1 MADILQGLN
10 NPQKEAVTTVEG
22 PVMVIAGAGSG
33 KTKALTHRIAYMIQE
48 GINPFSIMALTFTNK
63 AAKEMKDRIMKLVDP
78 HAARNVW
85 MGTFHS
91 IFARILRIEAQH
103 LGFTPDFTIYDTDD
117 SKQLINAILK
127 ERELDTKA
135 YPAKYILHRISMAKS
150 ALYTPEDYCNN
161 FEIQQQDLRANKP
174 LVGEIFKSYN
184 NRLQRANAM
193 DFDDILFYTNVLLR
207 DFPEILYKYQ
217 QRFEYI
223 LVDEYQDTNYAQY
236 LIIRRIAAMR
246 ENICVVGDDAQSIY
260 GFRGA
265 NIQNI
270 LNFKNDYPEQ
280 KLIRLEQNYR
290 STKTI
295 VNAANSVIDHN
306 KDQIKKKVWSDKEEG
321 ELITVLRATS
331 DNEEG
336 TLVANSIF
344 GYKMSRQLNNK
355 DFAILY
361 RTNSQSRSIE
371 EALRK
376 QDIRYRIY
384 GGLSFY
390 DRKEVKDLLA
400 YFRVVINPHDEQAL
414 LRIINYPARGIGKTT
429 IERLMV
435 VADERQ
441 KGIWDVISSETEP
454 MPNDFN
460 SGTVTKLR
468 NFATMIRSFQT
479 LLDKQNAIELA
490 KHICNTVG
498 IIKVLKEDDTPEGV
512 ARVQNIE
519 ELLNA
524 IMEFSDKQVDEVTGE
539 QNTVTL
545 NKFMEDVA
553 LLTDQDKKDDE
564 DDDYVTLMTIHSAK
578 GLEFPYVYIVGLEE
592 NLFPGIQSL
601 STREDLEE
609 ERRLFYVALTR
620 AETKLVL
627 SHAES
632 RYRWGNL
639 TLSEPSRFIEE
650 IDPSLIERTKKAS
663 FRGTSSF
670 NEGVNFSNPF
680 SKSFQT
686 TRKFQKKTMQSDTP
700 YINKGTQKTES
711 SEKFNSSD
719 FNPASPDE
727 IVEGMIVLHQKFG
740 QGRVEKVEG
749 VGPNK
754 KANVF
759 STFLQFQ
766 QLGDLIALGQQLAVL
781 TGDGFQH
788 HHAGKIHHYTHHNRY
803 TAGDDPA
810 AIGAQQ
816 LFDTPAAAPN
826 RNPHNGCGE

>member
-1 MADILQGLN
+1 MADILNGLN
-10 NPQKEAVTTVEG
+10 NPQREAVTTIEG

-150 ALYTPEDYCNN
+150 ALYTAEDYCNN
-161 FEIQQQDLRANKP
+161 FEIQQQDIRANKP
-174 LVGEIFKSYN
+174 LIGEIFKSYN

-270 LNFKNDYPEQ
+270 LNFKTDYPEQ

-295 VNAANSVIDHN
+295 VNAANSVIEHN
-306 KDQIKKKVWSDKEEG
+306 KDQIKKKVWSDNEEG
-321 ELITVLRATS
+321 DLITVLRATS
-331 DNEEG
+331 DGEEG

-344 GYKMSRQLNNK
+344 GYKMAQQLNNK

-361 RTNSQSRSIE
+361 RTNSQSRSLE

-376 QDIRYRIY
+376 QNIPYKIY

-435 VADERQ
+435 VANERN
-441 KGIWDVISSETEP
+441 KGIWDVIANEEEQ
-454 MPNDFN
+454 MPQDFN
-460 SGTVTKLR
+460 SGTAGKLR
-468 NFATMIRSFQT
+468 NFATMIKSFQT
-479 LLDKQNAIELA
+479 LLNKQNAIELA

-498 IIKVLKEDDTPEGV
+498 IIKDLKEDDTPEGV

-539 QNTVTL
+539 QNEVTL

-553 LLTDQDKKDDE
+553 LLSDQDKKDDE
-564 DDDYVTLMTIHSAK
+564 NADYVTLMTIHSAK

-601 STREDLEE
+601 STREELEE

-620 AETKLVL
+620 AETKLIL
-627 SHAES
+627 SYAES

-670 NEGVNFSNPF
+670 NEGNNFSNPF
-680 SKSFQT
+680 SKSFQA
-686 TRKFQKKTMQSDTP
+686 TREFQKKNNPEKQNTP
-700 YINKGTQKTES
+700 YINSTQKNE
-711 SEKFNSSD
+711 SSD
-719 FNPASPDE
+719 FVAASPDD
-727 IVEGMIVLHQKFG
+727 IIEGMRVSHQKFG
-740 QGRVEKVEG
+740 QGSVTKVEG
-749 VGPNK
+749 IGPNK
-754 KANVF
+754 KATVIF
-759 STFLQFQ
+759 DECGSK
-766 QLGDLIALGQQLAVL
+766 QLMLKFAKLNIL
-781 TGDGFQH
+781 
-788 HHAGKIHHYTHHNRY
+788 K
-803 TAGDDPA
+803 
-810 AIGAQQ
+810 
-816 LFDTPAAAPN
+816 
-826 RNPHNGCGE
+826 

>member
-10 NPQKEAVTTVEG
+10 SPQREAVTTVEG

-161 FEIQQQDLRANKP
+161 FEIQQQDVRANKP
-174 LVGEIFKSYN
+174 LIGEIFKTYN

-280 KLIRLEQNYR
+280 RLIRLEQNYR

-361 RTNSQSRSIE
+361 RTNSQSRSLE

-435 VADERQ
+435 VADERKQ
-441 KGIWDVISSETEP
+441 AIWDVIASDEEP
-454 MPNDFN
+454 MPKDFN
-460 SGTVTKLR
+460 SGTVSKLR
-468 NFATMIRSFQT
+468 NFATMIKSFQT
-479 LLDKQNAIELA
+479 LLNKQNAIELA

-498 IIKVLKEDDTPEGV
+498 IIKDLKEDDTPEGLS
-512 ARVQNIE
+512 RVQNIE

-539 QNTVTL
+539 QNEVTL

-553 LLTDQDKKDDE
+553 LLTDQDKKNDE

-627 SHAES
+627 SYAES

-650 IDPSLIERTKKAS
+650 IDQSLIERTRKAS

-670 NEGVNFSNPF
+670 DEGINFSNPF

-686 TRKFQKKTMQSDTP
+686 RRDFQKKTTQPSSATP
-700 YINKGTQKTES
+700 INTPK
-711 SEKFNSSD
+711 NNNSD
-719 FNPASPDE
+719 FVAATPDE
-727 IVEGMIVLHQKFG
+727 IDEGMRVLHQKFG
-740 QGRVEKVEG
+740 QGTVMKVEG
-749 VGPNK
+749 IGPNK
-754 KANVF
+754 KATVMF
-759 STFLQFQ
+759 DDCGSK
-766 QLGDLIALGQQLAVL
+766 QLMLKFAKLNIL
-781 TGDGFQH
+781 
-788 HHAGKIHHYTHHNRY
+788 K
-803 TAGDDPA
+803 
-810 AIGAQQ
+810 
-816 LFDTPAAAPN
+816 
-826 RNPHNGCGE
+826 

>member
-1 MADILQGLN
+1 MTDILNGLN
-10 NPQKEAVTTVEG
+10 NPQKEAVTTIQG

-48 GINPFSIMALTFTNK
+48 GINPFAIMALTFTNK

-91 IFARILRIEAQH
+91 IFARILRIEAQY
-103 LGFTPDFTIYDTDD
+103 LGFTQDFTIYDTDD

-174 LVGEIFKSYN
+174 LIGEIFKTYN

-217 QRFEYI
+217 NRFEYI

-270 LNFKNDYPEQ
+270 LNFKNDYPDQ

-361 RTNSQSRSIE
+361 RTNSQSRSLE

-376 QDIRYRIY
+376 QDIPYKIY

-414 LRIINYPARGIGKTT
+414 LRIINYPTRGIGKTT

-441 KGIWDVISSETEP
+441 KGIWDVISSDTEP
-454 MPNDFN
+454 MPKDFN
-460 SGTVTKLR
+460 SGTVNKLH
-468 NFATMIRSFQT
+468 NFVTMIKSFQT
-479 LLDKQNAIELA
+479 LLNKQSAIELA

-498 IIKVLKEDDTPEGV
+498 IIKDLKEDDTPEGQ

-539 QNTVTL
+539 QNEVTL

-553 LLTDQDKKDDE
+553 LLTDQDNKDDE
-564 DDDYVTLMTIHSAK
+564 DDDRVTMMTIHSAK

-601 STREDLEE
+601 STREELEE

-680 SKSFQT
+680 SKNFQEK
-686 TRKFQKKTMQSDTP
+686 REYQKRVEQKQHTP
-700 YINKGTQKTES
+700 YIN
-711 SEKFNSSD
+711 NSASTNNNSD
-719 FNPASPDE
+719 FVAASPEE
-727 IVEGMIVLHQKFG
+727 IVEGMRVMHQKFG
-740 QGRVEKVEG
+740 QGNVIKVEG
-749 VGPNK
+749 IGPNK
-754 KANVF
+754 KATVVF
-759 STFLQFQ
+759 DECGTK
-766 QLGDLIALGQQLAVL
+766 QLMLKFAKLNIL
-781 TGDGFQH
+781 
-788 HHAGKIHHYTHHNRY
+788 K
-803 TAGDDPA
+803 
-810 AIGAQQ
+810 
-816 LFDTPAAAPN
+816 
-826 RNPHNGCGE
+826 

>member
-1 MADILQGLN
+1 MADILNGLN
-10 NPQKEAVTTVEG
+10 NPQREAVTTIEG

-150 ALYTPEDYCNN
+150 ALYTAEDYCNN
-161 FEIQQQDLRANKP
+161 FEIQQQDIRANKP
-174 LVGEIFKSYN
+174 LIGEIFKSYN

-270 LNFKNDYPEQ
+270 LNFKTDYPEQ

-295 VNAANSVIDHN
+295 VNAANSVIEHN
-306 KDQIKKKVWSDKEEG
+306 KDQIKKKVWSDNEEG
-321 ELITVLRATS
+321 DLITVLRATS
-331 DNEEG
+331 DGEEG

-344 GYKMSRQLNNK
+344 GYKMAQQLNNK

-361 RTNSQSRSIE
+361 RTNSQSRSLE

-376 QDIRYRIY
+376 QNIPYKIY

-435 VADERQ
+435 VANERN
-441 KGIWDVISSETEP
+441 KGIWDVIANEEEQ
-454 MPNDFN
+454 MPQDFN
-460 SGTVTKLR
+460 SGTAGKLR
-468 NFATMIRSFQT
+468 NFATMIKSFQT
-479 LLDKQNAIELA
+479 LLNKQNAIELA

-498 IIKVLKEDDTPEGV
+498 IIKDLKEDDTPEGV

-539 QNTVTL
+539 QNEVTL

-553 LLTDQDKKDDE
+553 LLSDQDKKDDE
-564 DDDYVTLMTIHSAK
+564 NADYVTLMTIHSAK

-601 STREDLEE
+601 STREELEE

-620 AETKLVL
+620 AETKLIL
-627 SHAES
+627 SYAES

-670 NEGVNFSNPF
+670 NEGNNFSNPF

-686 TRKFQKKTMQSDTP
+686 TREFQKKNNPEKQNTP
-700 YINKGTQKTES
+700 YINSTQKNE
-711 SEKFNSSD
+711 SSD
-719 FNPASPDE
+719 FVAASPDD
-727 IVEGMIVLHQKFG
+727 IIEGMRVSHQKFG
-740 QGRVEKVEG
+740 QGSVTKVEG
-749 VGPNK
+749 IGPNK
-754 KANVF
+754 KATVIF
-759 STFLQFQ
+759 DECGSK
-766 QLGDLIALGQQLAVL
+766 QLMLKFAKLNIL
-781 TGDGFQH
+781 
-788 HHAGKIHHYTHHNRY
+788 K
-803 TAGDDPA
+803 
-810 AIGAQQ
+810 
-816 LFDTPAAAPN
+816 
-826 RNPHNGCGE
+826 

>member
-1 MADILQGLN
+1 MTDILNGLN
-10 NPQKEAVTTVEG
+10 NPQREAVTTIQG

-174 LVGEIFKSYN
+174 LIGEIFKTYN

-217 QRFEYI
+217 NRFEYI

-270 LNFKNDYPEQ
+270 LNFKTDYPEQ

-306 KDQIKKKVWSDKEEG
+306 KDQIKKKVWSDNEEG

-376 QDIRYRIY
+376 QDIRYKIY

-435 VADERQ
+435 VADERN
-441 KGIWDVISSETEP
+441 KGIWDVIASEEEP

-460 SGTVTKLR
+460 SGTVGKLR
-468 NFATMIRSFQT
+468 NFATMIKSFQT
-479 LLDKQNAIELA
+479 LLNKQNAIELA
-490 KHICNTVG
+490 KHICNTTG
-498 IIKVLKEDDTPEGV
+498 IIKVLKEDDSPEGV

-539 QNTVTL
+539 QNEVTL

-592 NLFPGIQSL
+592 NLFPGVQSL

-650 IDPSLIERTKKAS
+650 IDQSLIEKTRKAS

-670 NEGVNFSNPF
+670 DEGINFSNPF
-680 SKSFQT
+680 SRNFQEKKEYQ
-686 TRKFQKKTMQSDTP
+686 RKNTQSGTP
-700 YINKGTQKTES
+700 YNINSNTNKNTPI
-711 SEKFNSSD
+711 NINANLNNDSD
-719 FNPASPDE
+719 FTPASPDE
-727 IVEGMIVLHQKFG
+727 IEQGMRVYHQKFG
-740 QGRVEKVEG
+740 QGDVLKVEG
-749 VGPNK
+749 IGPNK
-754 KANVF
+754 KATVAFDNCG
-759 STFLQFQ
+759 TK
-766 QLGDLIALGQQLAVL
+766 QLMLKFAKLNIL
-781 TGDGFQH
+781 
-788 HHAGKIHHYTHHNRY
+788 R
-803 TAGDDPA
+803 
-810 AIGAQQ
+810 
-816 LFDTPAAAPN
+816 
-826 RNPHNGCGE
+826 

>member
-1 MADILQGLN
+1 VTDILNGLN
-10 NPQKEAVTTVEG
+10 SPQKEAVTTVEG

-161 FEIQQQDLRANKP
+161 FEIQQQDVRANKP
-174 LVGEIFKSYN
+174 LIGEIFKTYN

-280 KLIRLEQNYR
+280 RLIRLEQNYR

-361 RTNSQSRSIE
+361 RTNSQSRSLE

-435 VADERQ
+435 VADERKQ
-441 KGIWDVISSETEP
+441 AIWDVIASDEEP
-454 MPNDFN
+454 MPKDFN
-460 SGTVTKLR
+460 SGTVSKLR
-468 NFATMIRSFQT
+468 NFATMIKSFQT
-479 LLDKQNAIELA
+479 LLNKQNAIELA

-498 IIKVLKEDDTPEGV
+498 IIKDLKEDDTPEGL

-539 QNTVTL
+539 QNEVTL

-553 LLTDQDKKDDE
+553 LLTDQDKKNDE

-627 SHAES
+627 SYAES

-650 IDPSLIERTKKAS
+650 IDQSLIERTRKAS

-670 NEGVNFSNPF
+670 DEGINFSNPF

-686 TRKFQKKTMQSDTP
+686 RRDVTPVASNTTKEFQTRTTQASSATP
-700 YINKGTQKTES
+700 INTPK
-711 SEKFNSSD
+711 NNNSD
-719 FNPASPDE
+719 FVAATPDE
-727 IVEGMIVLHQKFG
+727 IDEGMRVLHQKFG
-740 QGRVEKVEG
+740 QGTVMKVEG
-749 VGPNK
+749 IGPNK
-754 KANVF
+754 KATVMF
-759 STFLQFQ
+759 DDCGSK
-766 QLGDLIALGQQLAVL
+766 QLMLKFAKLNIL
-781 TGDGFQH
+781 
-788 HHAGKIHHYTHHNRY
+788 K
-803 TAGDDPA
+803 
-810 AIGAQQ
+810 
-816 LFDTPAAAPN
+816 
-826 RNPHNGCGE
+826 

>member
-1 MADILQGLN
+1 MTDILNGLN
-10 NPQKEAVTTVEG
+10 DPQREAVTTIEG

-48 GINPFSIMALTFTNK
+48 GVNPFSIMALTFTNK
-63 AAKEMKDRIMKLVDP
+63 AAKEMKDRIMKLVNP

-117 SKQLINAILK
+117 SKQLINSILK

-135 YPAKYILHRISMAKS
+135 YPAKHILHRISMAKS
-150 ALYTPEDYCNN
+150 ALYTAEDYCNN
-161 FEIQQQDLRANKP
+161 FEIQQQDIRANKP
-174 LVGEIFKSYN
+174 LIGEIFKSYN
-184 NRLQRANAM
+184 ARLQRANAM

-217 QRFEYI
+217 NRFEYI

-270 LNFKNDYPEQ
+270 LNFKTDYPGQ
-280 KLIRLEQNYR
+280 RLIRLEQNYR

-306 KDQIKKKVWSDKEEG
+306 KDQIKKKVWSDNEEG
-321 ELITVLRATS
+321 DLITILRATS
-331 DNEEG
+331 DGEEG

-344 GYKMSRQLNNK
+344 GYKMSQQLNNK

-361 RTNSQSRSIE
+361 RTNSQSRSLE

-376 QDIRYRIY
+376 QNIPYKIY

-435 VADERQ
+435 VANDRQ
-441 KGIWDVISSETEP
+441 TGIWDVIANDNEP
-454 MPNDFN
+454 MPQDFN
-460 SGTVTKLR
+460 SGTVGKLR
-468 NFATMIRSFQT
+468 NFATMIKSFQT
-479 LLDKQNAIELA
+479 LLNKQNAIELA
-490 KHICNTVG
+490 KHICNTIG
-498 IIKVLKEDDTPEGV
+498 IIKDLKEDDTPEGA
-512 ARVQNIE
+512 ARVENVE

-524 IMEFSDKQVDEVTGE
+524 IMEFSDKQVDEITGE
-539 QNTVTL
+539 QNEVTL

-553 LLTDQDKKDDE
+553 LLSDQDKKDDE
-564 DDDYVTLMTIHSAK
+564 NADYVTLMTIHSAK

-601 STREDLEE
+601 STREELEE

-620 AETKLVL
+620 AEKKLVL
-627 SHAES
+627 SYAES
-632 RYRWGNL
+632 RYRWGNM
-639 TLSEPSRFIEE
+639 TLSEPSRFIDE
-650 IDPSLIERTKKAS
+650 IDETLIERTKKAS

-670 NEGVNFSNPF
+670 NEGINFSNPF
-680 SKSFQT
+680 SKNFQS
-686 TRKFQKKTMQSDTP
+686 TREFQKKSNATSNAPVTP
-700 YINKGTQKTES
+700 YINKATTNTQNNS
-711 SEKFNSSD
+711 SEFTS
-719 FNPASPDE
+719 ASPDE
-727 IVEGMIVLHQKFG
+727 IIEGIRVLHQKFG
-740 QGRVEKVEG
+740 QGTVDKVEG

-754 KANVF
+754 KAIVIF
-759 STFLQFQ
+759 DECGSK
-766 QLGDLIALGQQLAVL
+766 QLMLKFAKLNIL
-781 TGDGFQH
+781 
-788 HHAGKIHHYTHHNRY
+788 K
-803 TAGDDPA
+803 
-810 AIGAQQ
+810 
-816 LFDTPAAAPN
+816 
-826 RNPHNGCGE
+826 

>member
-1 MADILQGLN
+1 MTDILNGLN
-10 NPQKEAVTTVEG
+10 NPQKEAVTTIEG

-48 GINPFSIMALTFTNK
+48 GVNPFSIMALTFTNK

-135 YPAKYILHRISMAKS
+135 YPAKNILHRISMAKS

-174 LVGEIFKSYN
+174 LIGEIFKTYN

-270 LNFKNDYPEQ
+270 LNFKTDYPEQ

-290 STKTI
+290 STQTI

-306 KDQIKKKVWSDKEEG
+306 KDQIKKKVWSDNEEG
-321 ELITVLRATS
+321 DLITVLRATS

-344 GYKMSRQLNNK
+344 GYKMSKQLNNK

-361 RTNSQSRSIE
+361 RTNSQSRSLE

-376 QDIRYRIY
+376 KNIPYKIY

-400 YFRVVINPHDEQAL
+400 YFRIVINPHDEQAL

-435 VADERQ
+435 VADERN
-441 KGIWDVISSETEP
+441 KGIWDVIANENEP
-454 MPNDFN
+454 MPQDFN
-460 SGTVTKLR
+460 SGTANKLR
-468 NFATMIRSFQT
+468 NFATMIKSFQT
-479 LLDKQNAIELA
+479 LLDTQNAIELA

-498 IIKVLKEDDTPEGV
+498 IIKDLKEDDTPEGA
-512 ARVQNIE
+512 ARVDNIE

-539 QNTVTL
+539 QNEVTL

-553 LLTDQDKKDDE
+553 LLSDQDKKDDE
-564 DDDYVTLMTIHSAK
+564 NADYVTLMTIHSAK

-601 STREDLEE
+601 STREELEE

-620 AETKLVL
+620 AEKKLVL
-627 SHAES
+627 SYAES
-632 RYRWGNL
+632 RYRWGNM

-650 IDPSLIERTKKAS
+650 IDESLIERTKKAS

-670 NEGVNFSNPF
+670 NEGINFSNPF
-680 SKSFQT
+680 SRSFQE
-686 TRKFQKKTMQSDTP
+686 KKEFQKRTTQS
-700 YINKGTQKTES
+700 
-711 SEKFNSSD
+711 SSD
-719 FNPASPDE
+719 ATSKYASSATPININTSKNNDSDFVAAAPDD
-727 IVEGMIVLHQKFG
+727 IAEGMRVLHQKFG
-740 QGRVEKVEG
+740 QGTVAKVEG
-749 VGPNK
+749 IGPNK
-754 KANVF
+754 KATVIF
-759 STFLQFQ
+759 DECGSK
-766 QLGDLIALGQQLAVL
+766 QLMLKFAKLNIL
-781 TGDGFQH
+781 
-788 HHAGKIHHYTHHNRY
+788 K
-803 TAGDDPA
+803 
-810 AIGAQQ
+810 
-816 LFDTPAAAPN
+816 
-826 RNPHNGCGE
+826 

>member
-1 MADILQGLN
+1 MTDILQGLN
-10 NPQKEAVTTVEG
+10 IPQREAVTTIEG

-48 GINPFSIMALTFTNK
+48 GVNPFSIMALTFTNK

-91 IFARILRIEAQH
+91 IFARILRIEAEN

-127 ERELDTKA
+127 ERELDTKV
-135 YPAKYILHRISMAKS
+135 YPAKNVLHRISMAKS

-161 FEIQQQDLRANKP
+161 FEIQQQDIRSNKP
-174 LVGEIFKSYN
+174 LIGEIFKSYN
-184 NRLQRANAM
+184 ERLKRANAM

-217 QRFEYI
+217 NRFEYI

-270 LNFKNDYPEQ
+270 LNFKNDYPGQ
-280 KLIRLEQNYR
+280 RLIRLEQNYR

-306 KDQIKKKVWSDKEEG
+306 KDQIKKKVWSDNEEG

-344 GYKMSRQLNNK
+344 GFKMSRQLKNK

-361 RTNSQSRSIE
+361 RTNSQSRSLE

-376 QDIRYRIY
+376 QDIPYKIY

-435 VADERQ
+435 VADERK
-441 KGIWDVISSETEP
+441 KGIWDIISSEEEP
-454 MPNDFN
+454 MPKDFN
-460 SGTVTKLR
+460 SGTVNKLH
-468 NFATMIRSFQT
+468 NFATMIKSFQT
-479 LLDKQNAIELA
+479 LLNKQNAIELA

-498 IIKVLKEDDTPEGV
+498 IIKDLKEDNTPEGV
-512 ARVQNIE
+512 SRVQNIE

-539 QNTVTL
+539 QNEVTL

-553 LLTDQDKKDDE
+553 LLTDQDSKDDE
-564 DDDYVTLMTIHSAK
+564 DADYVTMMTIHSAK

-650 IDPSLIERTKKAS
+650 IDQSLIERTKKAS
-663 FRGTSSF
+663 FRGTTSF
-670 NEGVNFSNPF
+670 NEGFNFSNPF
-680 SKSFQT
+680 SKKIQEKKEFQRRTEPKQNTPININRATTSQT
-686 TRKFQKKTMQSDTP
+686 TS
-700 YINKGTQKTES
+700 N
-711 SEKFNSSD
+711 
-719 FNPASPDE
+719 ASYFIAADPEE
-727 IVEGMIVLHQKFG
+727 IQEGMRVLHQKFG
-740 QGRVEKVEG
+740 QGEVLKVEG
-749 VGPNK
+749 IGPNK
-754 KANVF
+754 KATV
-759 STFLQFQ
+759 
-766 QLGDLIALGQQLAVL
+766 
-781 TGDGFQH
+781 
-788 HHAGKIHHYTHHNRY
+788 
-803 TAGDDPA
+803 
-810 AIGAQQ
+810 
-816 LFDTPAAAPN
+816 LFDE
-826 RNPHNGCGE
+826 CGSKQLMLKFAKLNILK

>member
-1 MADILQGLN
+1 MTDILNGLN
-10 NPQKEAVTTVEG
+10 SPQREAVTTVEG

-161 FEIQQQDLRANKP
+161 FEIQQQDVRANKP
-174 LVGEIFKSYN
+174 LIGEIFKTYN

-270 LNFKNDYPEQ
+270 LNFKNDYPGQ
-280 KLIRLEQNYR
+280 RLIRLEQNYR

-361 RTNSQSRSIE
+361 RTNSQSRSLE

-435 VADERQ
+435 VADERKQ
-441 KGIWDVISSETEP
+441 AIWDVIASDEEP
-454 MPNDFN
+454 MPKDFN
-460 SGTVTKLR
+460 SGIVSKLR
-468 NFATMIRSFQT
+468 NFATMIKSFQT
-479 LLDKQNAIELA
+479 LLNKQNAIELA

-498 IIKVLKEDDTPEGV
+498 IIKDLKEDDTPEGLS
-512 ARVQNIE
+512 RVQNIE

-539 QNTVTL
+539 QNEVTL

-553 LLTDQDKKDDE
+553 LLTDQDKKNEE

-627 SHAES
+627 SYAES

-650 IDPSLIERTKKAS
+650 IDQSLIERTRKAS

-670 NEGVNFSNPF
+670 NEGINFSNPF

-686 TRKFQKKTMQSDTP
+686 RRDVTPVASNTTKEFQRRTTQSSSTTP
-700 YINKGTQKTES
+700 INTPK
-711 SEKFNSSD
+711 NNDSD
-719 FNPASPDE
+719 FAAATPDD
-727 IVEGMIVLHQKFG
+727 IAEGMRVLHQKFG
-740 QGRVEKVEG
+740 QGTVMKVEG
-749 VGPNK
+749 IGPNK
-754 KANVF
+754 KATV
-759 STFLQFQ
+759 
-766 QLGDLIALGQQLAVL
+766 
-781 TGDGFQH
+781 
-788 HHAGKIHHYTHHNRY
+788 
-803 TAGDDPA
+803 
-810 AIGAQQ
+810 
-816 LFDTPAAAPN
+816 LFDE
-826 RNPHNGCGE
+826 CGSKQLMLKFAKLNILK

>member
-1 MADILQGLN
+1 MADILNGLN
-10 NPQKEAVTTVEG
+10 NPQREAVTTIEG

-63 AAKEMKDRIMKLVDP
+63 AAKEMKDRIMKLVDA

-150 ALYTPEDYCNN
+150 ALYTAEDYCNN
-161 FEIQQQDLRANKP
+161 FEIQQQDIRANKP
-174 LVGEIFKSYN
+174 LIGEIFKSYT

-217 QRFEYI
+217 NRFEYI

-270 LNFKNDYPEQ
+270 LNFKTDYPSQ

-306 KDQIKKKVWSDKEEG
+306 KDQIKKKVWSDNEEG
-321 ELITVLRATS
+321 ELITVLRASS
-331 DNEEG
+331 DGEEG

-344 GYKMSRQLNNK
+344 GYKMSQQLNNK

-361 RTNSQSRSIE
+361 RTNSQSRSLE

-376 QDIRYRIY
+376 QNIPYKIY

-435 VADERQ
+435 VADER
-441 KGIWDVISSETEP
+441 KTGIWDVIASEEEP

-460 SGTVTKLR
+460 SGTVGKLR
-468 NFATMIRSFQT
+468 NFATMIKSFQT
-479 LLDKQNAIELA
+479 LLNKQSAIELA

-539 QNTVTL
+539 QNEVTL

-553 LLTDQDKKDDE
+553 LLTDQDKKEEE
-564 DDDYVTLMTIHSAK
+564 DADYVTLMTIHSAK

-592 NLFPGIQSL
+592 NLFPGVQSL

-620 AETKLVL
+620 AEKKLVL
-627 SHAES
+627 SYAES

-650 IDPSLIERTKKAS
+650 IDQSLIERTRKAS

-680 SKSFQT
+680 SKSFQEKKEFQRKTAQSSPT
-686 TRKFQKKTMQSDTP
+686 TTSRPTSSTP
-700 YINKGTQKTES
+700 ININTQK
-711 SEKFNSSD
+711 NSDSD
-719 FNPASPDE
+719 FSAASPDE
-727 IVEGMIVLHQKFG
+727 IEEGMRVLHQKFG
-740 QGRVEKVEG
+740 QGTVAKVEG
-749 VGPNK
+749 IGPNK
-754 KANVF
+754 KATVIF
-759 STFLQFQ
+759 DECGSK
-766 QLGDLIALGQQLAVL
+766 QLMLKFAKLNIL
-781 TGDGFQH
+781 
-788 HHAGKIHHYTHHNRY
+788 K
-803 TAGDDPA
+803 
-810 AIGAQQ
+810 
-816 LFDTPAAAPN
+816 
-826 RNPHNGCGE
+826 

>member
-1 MADILQGLN
+1 MTDILQGLN
-10 NPQKEAVTTVEG
+10 SPQREAVTTIEG

-48 GINPFSIMALTFTNK
+48 GINPFSIMSLTFTNK

-127 ERELDTKA
+127 ERELDTKV
-135 YPAKYILHRISMAKS
+135 YPAKYVLHRISMAKS

-161 FEIQQQDLRANKP
+161 FEIQQQDIRANKP
-174 LVGEIFKSYN
+174 HIGEIFKTYN

-270 LNFKNDYPEQ
+270 LNFKNDYPSQ

-321 ELITVLRATS
+321 ELITLLRATS

-344 GYKMSRQLNNK
+344 GYKMSRQLSYK

-361 RTNSQSRSIE
+361 RTNSQTRSLE
-371 EALRK
+371 KALRE
-376 QDIRYRIY
+376 QDIPYKIY

-435 VADERQ
+435 VADERK
-441 KGIWDVISSETEP
+441 KGIWDVIASDTEP
-454 MPNDFN
+454 MPQDFN
-460 SGTVTKLR
+460 SGTASKLR
-468 NFATMIRSFQT
+468 NFATMIKSFQT
-479 LLDKQNAIELA
+479 LLNKQNAIELA
-490 KHICNTVG
+490 QHICNTVG
-498 IIKVLKEDDTPEGV
+498 IIKDLKEDDTPEGV
-512 ARVQNIE
+512 SRVQNIE
-519 ELLNA
+519 ELLNS

-539 QNTVTL
+539 QNQVSL

-553 LLTDQDKKDDE
+553 LLTDQDKKE
-564 DDDYVTLMTIHSAK
+564 EENDDYVTLMTIHSSK

-601 STREDLEE
+601 STREELEE
-609 ERRLFYVALTR
+609 ERRLFYVAVTR
-620 AETKLVL
+620 AETKLIL
-627 SHAES
+627 SYAES

-639 TLSEPSRFIEE
+639 TLSEPSRFIDE
-650 IDPSLIERTKKAS
+650 IEPSLIEKTKKAS

-686 TRKFQKKTMQSDTP
+686 TREFQKRSNQ
-700 YINKGTQKTES
+700 QES
-711 SEKFNSSD
+711 SYTNKNASSTPIINSANKDSD
-719 FNPASPDE
+719 FVAASPDE
-727 IVEGMIVLHQKFG
+727 IQEGMRVLHQKFG
-740 QGRVEKVEG
+740 QGEVIKVEG

-754 KANVF
+754 KATVMF
-759 STFLQFQ
+759 DECGSK
-766 QLGDLIALGQQLAVL
+766 QLMLKFAKLNIL
-781 TGDGFQH
+781 
-788 HHAGKIHHYTHHNRY
+788 K
-803 TAGDDPA
+803 
-810 AIGAQQ
+810 
-816 LFDTPAAAPN
+816 
-826 RNPHNGCGE
+826 

>member
-1 MADILQGLN
+1 MTDILNGLN
-10 NPQKEAVTTVEG
+10 NPQKEAVTTIQG

-174 LVGEIFKSYN
+174 LIGEIFKTYN

-217 QRFEYI
+217 NRFEYI

-270 LNFKNDYPEQ
+270 LNFKTDYPEQ

-376 QDIRYRIY
+376 QDIRYKIY

-414 LRIINYPARGIGKTT
+414 LRIINYPTRGIGKTT

-435 VADERQ
+435 VADERN
-441 KGIWDVISSETEP
+441 KGIWDVIASEEEP

-460 SGTVTKLR
+460 SGTVGKLR
-468 NFATMIRSFQT
+468 NFVTMIKSFQT
-479 LLDKQNAIELA
+479 LLNKQNAIELA
-490 KHICNTVG
+490 KHICNTTG
-498 IIKVLKEDDTPEGV
+498 IIKVLKEDDSPEGV

-539 QNTVTL
+539 QNEVTL

-592 NLFPGIQSL
+592 NLFPGVQSL

-650 IDPSLIERTKKAS
+650 IDQSLIEKTRKAS

-670 NEGVNFSNPF
+670 DEGINFSNPF
-680 SKSFQT
+680 SRNFQEKKEYQ
-686 TRKFQKKTMQSDTP
+686 RKNTQSGTP
-700 YINKGTQKTES
+700 YNINSNTNKNTPI
-711 SEKFNSSD
+711 NINANLNNDSD
-719 FNPASPDE
+719 FTPASPDE
-727 IVEGMIVLHQKFG
+727 IEQGMRVYHQKFG
-740 QGRVEKVEG
+740 QGDVLKVEG
-749 VGPNK
+749 IGPNK
-754 KANVF
+754 KATVAFDNCG
-759 STFLQFQ
+759 TK
-766 QLGDLIALGQQLAVL
+766 QLMLKFAKLNIL
-781 TGDGFQH
+781 
-788 HHAGKIHHYTHHNRY
+788 R
-803 TAGDDPA
+803 
-810 AIGAQQ
+810 
-816 LFDTPAAAPN
+816 
-826 RNPHNGCGE
+826 

>member
-1 MADILQGLN
+1 MTDILQGLN

-161 FEIQQQDLRANKP
+161 FEIQQQDVRANKP
-174 LVGEIFKSYN
+174 LIGEIFKTYN

-280 KLIRLEQNYR
+280 RLIRLEQNYR

-361 RTNSQSRSIE
+361 RTNSQSRSLE

-435 VADERQ
+435 VADERKQ
-441 KGIWDVISSETEP
+441 AIWDVIASDEEP
-454 MPNDFN
+454 MPKDFN
-460 SGTVTKLR
+460 SGTVSKLR
-468 NFATMIRSFQT
+468 NFATMIKSFQT
-479 LLDKQNAIELA
+479 LLNKQNAIELA

-498 IIKVLKEDDTPEGV
+498 IIKDLKEDDTPEGL

-539 QNTVTL
+539 QNEVTL

-553 LLTDQDKKDDE
+553 LLTDQDKKNDE

-627 SHAES
+627 SYAES

-650 IDPSLIERTKKAS
+650 IDQSLIEKTRKAS

-670 NEGVNFSNPF
+670 NEGINFSNPF

-686 TRKFQKKTMQSDTP
+686 RRDVTPVASNTTKEFQKRTSQPSNATP
-700 YINKGTQKTES
+700 INTPK
-711 SEKFNSSD
+711 NNNSD
-719 FNPASPDE
+719 FVAATPDE
-727 IVEGMIVLHQKFG
+727 IDEGMRVLHQKFG
-740 QGRVEKVEG
+740 QGTVMKVEG
-749 VGPNK
+749 IGPNK
-754 KANVF
+754 KATVIF
-759 STFLQFQ
+759 DECGSK
-766 QLGDLIALGQQLAVL
+766 QLMLKFAKLNIL
-781 TGDGFQH
+781 
-788 HHAGKIHHYTHHNRY
+788 K
-803 TAGDDPA
+803 
-810 AIGAQQ
+810 
-816 LFDTPAAAPN
+816 
-826 RNPHNGCGE
+826 